1 MVLKGTVWS
10 QLIDH
15 IKNIT
20 SDHYK
25 TEIDRSLGCK
35 ILNASNFGSYLLQLK
50 TPVGPEVVGDIVE
63 LTIRSE
69 PKHISY
75 EALLFSPRFSPRQAH
90 NFDVVTPLAGRIR
103 WRCLVWKPGHQN
115 RILNL
120 HICYLTSYLPLA
132 IMYEFQVRWLYK

>member
-10 QLIDH
+10 QLINH

-25 TEIDRSLGCK
+25 TEIDWSLGCK
-35 ILNASNFGSYLLQLK
+35 ILNTSKVSYLLQLE
-50 TPVGPEVVGDIVE
+50 TPVGPEVVGDVVE

-75 EALLFSPRFSPRQAH
+75 EALLFSPRFSPRQAN
-90 NFDVVTPLAGRIR
+90 NFDVVTPLAR
-103 WRCLVWKPGHQN
+103 
-115 RILNL
+115 
-120 HICYLTSYLPLA
+120 
-132 IMYEFQVRWLYK
+132 

>member
-1 MVLKGTVWS
+1 MVLKGTIWS

-20 SDHYK
+20 SDHYE
-25 TEIDRSLGCK
+25 TEINQSLGCK
-35 ILNASNFGSYLLQLK
+35 ILNTSNFGSYLLQLE
-50 TPVGPEVVGDIVE
+50 TPVGPEVVGDVVE

-90 NFDVVTPLAGRIR
+90 NFDVVTPLAG
-103 WRCLVWKPGHQN
+103 
-115 RILNL
+115 
-120 HICYLTSYLPLA
+120 
-132 IMYEFQVRWLYK
+132 